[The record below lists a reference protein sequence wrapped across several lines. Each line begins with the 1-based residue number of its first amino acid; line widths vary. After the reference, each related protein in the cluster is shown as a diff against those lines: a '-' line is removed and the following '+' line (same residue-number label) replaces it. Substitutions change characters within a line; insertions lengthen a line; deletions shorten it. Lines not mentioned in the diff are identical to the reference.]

1 MKISMNW
8 IKEFVDLDG
17 IETEELIKRFN
28 LSTAEIEGYE
38 IKGSE
43 IKDVITA
50 RIEKISKHP
59 NSDRLQIMQLNVGK
73 PELVQV
79 LTTAT
84 NIYEGMVTA
93 FVQVGGQVCG
103 QKIGKATMGGED
115 SFGMGCSESDLG
127 IGSDDSGLW
136 DIKEEVPL
144 GVDIKQIW
152 PVDDIVFEIDNKT
165 LTNRPDLWGHYGLAR
180 EFAAIFN
187 RKLKDIKTIDLSK
200 FEGLK
205 KLHVKN
211 NSEHCF
217 RYGALAVDNVTVKK
231 SPIWMALKLNY
242 CGMRD
247 INLLADITN
256 YVMLELGQPMHA
268 FDHDVVAGI
277 EVVEAKKGDKLLTL
291 EGEEHEIPEGSIV
304 IADDKKVP
312 VAIAGIKGGLKA
324 SISDTTTNVLFESA
338 TFEAPVI
345 RKTCRAIGLVTDA
358 SQRYEKSLDPELT
371 EIAMGRILEVLRGI
385 DKNIVVSSSFTDVY
399 SKKYPKLS
407 IEITPEFI
415 SRRIGVE
422 IEKDKIVSILKSLG
436 FKVSSKGEIIVA
448 EVPSYRATKDVSM
461 KEDLVEEVARMYGYD
476 NVESKPLQFN
486 PVPTEL
492 NASVKQEYEVK
503 KLLAEKY
510 SANEIHSYIW
520 NYTDF
525 NKTHAIDT
533 EPIVHLMDSSNAG
546 QSGIRRE
553 LLPTILKVLDENK
566 NTNSEFRI
574 FEVGRVAENLDENN
588 LVNEEK
594 RLAVVF
600 ASQIKSVS
608 DLFAEL
614 KQFIVDYAKN
624 NLLID
629 IELKEGEKPSYMHP
643 VNTFRVT
650 SREGDY
656 GFIGVLHPKT
666 SNLIDKRLK
675 IVALEIN
682 FGNLSS
688 KTGYFKKAKVPSKFQ
703 DVKLDISVQV
713 PKEMLYA
720 DLKQIV
726 NKYKSKILTCY
737 ELKDIYQAS
746 ALATSKS
753 VTLTFELS
761 GRDHTLEGEEIDEFL
776 NNLIVHLERNKLV
789 VKR

>member
-17 IETEELIKRFN
+17 ISTEELIKRFN
-28 LSTAEIEGYE
+28 LATAEIEGYE
-38 IKGSE
+38 EKGKE

-127 IGSDDSGLW
+127 IGSDDAGLW
-136 DIKEEVPL
+136 DIKEDVPL
-144 GVDIKQIW
+144 GVDIKQLW
-152 PVDDIVFEIDNKT
+152 PVDDVVFEIDNKT
-165 LTNRPDLWGHYGLAR
+165 LTNRPDLWGHYGIAR
-180 EFAAIFN
+180 EFAAIFG
-187 RKLKDIKTIDLSK
+187 RKLKDIQTLDLTK

-217 RYGALAVDNVTVKK
+217 RYGALAAHNVTVKK

-256 YVMLELGQPMHA
+256 YIMLELGQPMHA
-268 FDHDVVAGI
+268 FDHDVVSGI

-345 RKTCRAIGLVTDA
+345 RKTSRAIGLVTDA

-371 EIAMGRILEVLRGI
+371 EIAMGRILKVLSEI

-399 SKKYPKLS
+399 SIKYPK
-407 IEITPEFI
+407 ITVEITAEFI

-422 IEKDKIVSILKSLG
+422 LQKSQIESILKSLG
-436 FKVSSKGEIIVA
+436 FKVSSRGETIVA

-476 NVESKPLQFN
+476 NITEQPLAFN
-486 PVPTEL
+486 PIPTEL
-492 NASVKQEYEVK
+492 NPAVKQEYDVK

-510 SANEIHSYIW
+510 DANEIHSYIW
-520 NYTDF
+520 NYSDF
-525 NKTHAIDT
+525 NKSHFIAS
-533 EPIVHLMDSSNAG
+533 EPVVSLMDSSNAG
-546 QSGIRRE
+546 QSGIRKD
-553 LLPTILKVLDENK
+553 LLPTLLKVLDENK

-574 FEVGRVAENLDENN
+574 FEIGRVAANINQEN

-600 ASQIKSVS
+600 ASQSAS
-608 DLFAEL
+608 CEDLFAKL
-614 KQFIVDYAKN
+614 NQFIVDYAKN

-629 IELKEGEKPSYMHP
+629 IELKEGDKPAFMHP

-656 GFIGVLHPKT
+656 GYIGVLHPKT
-666 SNLIDKRLK
+666 ANLIDKRLK
-675 IVALEIN
+675 IVALE
-682 FGNLSS
+682 
-688 KTGYFKKAKVPSKFQ
+688 
-703 DVKLDISVQV
+703 
-713 PKEMLYA
+713 
-720 DLKQIV
+720 
-726 NKYKSKILTCY
+726 
-737 ELKDIYQAS
+737 
-746 ALATSKS
+746 
-753 VTLTFELS
+753 
-761 GRDHTLEGEEIDEFL
+761 
-776 NNLIVHLERNKLV
+776 
-789 VKR
+789 